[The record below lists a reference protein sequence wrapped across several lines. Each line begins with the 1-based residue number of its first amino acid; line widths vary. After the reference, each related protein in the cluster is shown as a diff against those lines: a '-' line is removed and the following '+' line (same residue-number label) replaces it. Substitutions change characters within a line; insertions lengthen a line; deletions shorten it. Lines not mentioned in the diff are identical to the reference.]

1 MAAIGHHFLGDSLYG
16 NISSLISRQALH
28 SYKVSFI
35 HPITKKNIS
44 IEIDLPDD
52 MKKILN
58 SNRNVQITIKMK
70 YYLSSIRLE
79 KVLEY
84 DMKMLIST
92 LGTNYVL
99 LMIV

>member
-1 MAAIGHHFLGDSLYG
+1 MKQWLLSKTVEVSHTSKKKRNKKVEIGKRYEQKSHRTG
-16 NISSLISRQALH
+16 NMNC
-28 SYKVSFI
+28 K
-35 HPITKKNIS
+35 KKN
-44 IEIDLPDD
+44 